1 MRRGAD
7 PGRYCR
13 GRSMARIGQVSSEDD
28 HGQTLLMSTYTAHP
42 DSLRPG
48 QRARRERIVSAALEL
63 LEEGEYESI
72 HVRDVAQRAD
82 VALGTMYHYFS
93 SKEHLYAAVMLEWA
107 SSFRRAIARR
117 PLNGQTSQE
126 RLKDLFGRVI
136 RAFERHPQ
144 FLRLEIVLENSTD
157 RHARE
162 MFAVF
167 SDHNLST
174 FATALDTLPVTGA
187 REITSIAA
195 IVMGSML
202 HAWALQRVEIARV
215 YESVFLAIDLIF
227 SPPPSALQAR

>member
-1 MRRGAD
+1 
-7 PGRYCR
+7 
-13 GRSMARIGQVSSEDD
+13 
-28 HGQTLLMSTYTAHP
+28 MSTYTEHP

-48 QRARRERIVSAALEL
+48 QRARRERIVRAGLEL
-63 LEEGEYESI
+63 LEEGEYDSI

-107 SSFRRAIARR
+107 STFRSGIARK
-117 PLNGQTSQE
+117 PLDGQTSQE

-157 RHARE
+157 PHARE

-167 SDHNLST
+167 SDHNRST
-174 FATALDTLPVTGA
+174 FATALDTLPVAEA
-187 REITSIAA
+187 REVTGITA

-202 HAWALQRVEIARV
+202 HAWALERVKIGTV
-215 YESVFLAIDLIF
+215 YESVFLVIDLIF
-227 SPPPSALQAR
+227 SPPPGGSR